1 MWVTAAQKKSG
12 DPHRLVL
19 PGGRRVRIRP
29 IRPDDADELQEAFAV
44 LSDAARYQRFLTGTS
59 SLNDRVARYL
69 VDIDH
74 TNHEAL
80 VAMAPGSPDI
90 VGVARFIRSG
100 TTPAEAELAITVA
113 DQWQRA
119 GLGTALL
126 DLLSDRARAEGIR
139 WFTMEMLSDNAGIR
153 ALVQAAGGEIDTSDR
168 EVLSGRIDLVP
179 GSRKRAA
186 PARGARAAPR
196 ADRLGVSVRD

>member
-1 MWVTAAQKKSG
+1 M
-12 DPHRLVL
+12 
-19 PGGRRVRIRP
+19 
-29 IRPDDADELQEAFAV
+29 

-90 VGVARFIRSG
+90 VGVARFIRSR
-100 TTPAEAELAITVA
+100 TSPAEAELAITVA
-113 DQWQRA
+113 DQWQRS

-126 DLLSDRARAEGIR
+126 DLLSDRARAEGVR
-139 WFTMEMLSDNAGIR
+139 WFTVEVLSDNAGIR
-153 ALVQAAGGEIDTSDR
+153 ALVQAAGGEIDTADSR
-168 EVLSGRIDLVP
+168 VLSGRIDLVP
-179 GSRKRAA
+179 GS
-186 PARGARAAPR
+186 P
-196 ADRLGVSVRD
+196 